1 MSSRSSL
8 TVTSGTTITS
18 AWGNGIRDHIVPKTT
33 TDDVSSTGQLAANTS
48 TGRLMIYDGSTA
60 LRLANFTAAG
70 RTWVRLT
77 NSGFVQGSGVT
88 SMFTWTTE
96 VADADGWYSSG
107 TSVTVPSGFDGVYL
121 VTFIAISDT
130 AMSGGGTCSAA
141 IAGTTYVGYCS
152 AGNTTSNLTVVVALA
167 AGDTI
172 VCRHYNG
179 HSGAVN
185 TNGALTIVRL
195 CR

>member
-1 MSSRSSL
+1 VSARSAA
-8 TVTSGTTITS
+8 TVVSGTTITS
-18 AWGNGIRDHIVPKTT
+18 AWGNLVRDHLVTYT
-33 TDDVSSTGQLAANTS
+33 GSDDVSVTGQMAVNTS
-48 TGRLMIYDGSTA
+48 TGRLMIYDGSAA
-60 LRLANFTAAG
+60 LRLANYTAAG

-77 NSGFVQGSGVT
+77 NSGFAQGTGVNST
-88 SMFTWTTE
+88 FSWTTE
-96 VADADGWYSSG
+96 VADADSWYSGG
-107 TSVTVPSGFDGVYL
+107 TNVTVPSGFDGVYV

-130 AMSGGGTCSAA
+130 AMSGGGTASMA
-141 IAGTTYVGYCS
+141 IAGTTYVGYC
-152 AGNTTSNLTVVVALA
+152 ATGNTTSNITVVVALA